1 MTMNSLKPIIRRF
14 PWIKRSLWRIWY
26 EYLSRQDADPSWTFM
41 NFGFTEIGQHNGSLN
56 LLPHDER
63 DRPHIHLYHHASRNV
78 DLAGLD
84 VLEVGCGRGG
94 GLSFI
99 VRYLNPHIAVGVD
112 IAEETIR
119 LCDRFHRF
127 GRLAFICADAEQL
140 PFGNNCFDAV
150 ISIESSHAYPS
161 NERFLSEVCRVL
173 RPGGH
178 LALADVRHKSEFQ
191 TLRYQIE
198 TSGLRLVTEED
209 ITPNVVRSM
218 ELDSDRKEALI
229 ERKVPKLLRSP
240 FRRFA
245 GTKTSS
251 IYRRL
256 LTHEAVYVCILSQK
270 PNAEERVSAVLGGGE
285 RPGHAGPR

>member
-1 MTMNSLKPIIRRF
+1 MIMGSLKPIIRRF

-26 EYLSRQDADPSWTFM
+26 KYLSRKDADPSWTFM
-41 NFGFTEIGQHNGSLN
+41 NFGFAETGQQDSSLN
-56 LLPHDER
+56 LLPRDER
-63 DRPHIHLYHHASRNV
+63 DRRSIQLYHRACRNV

-99 VRYLNPHIAVGVD
+99 VRYLNPHKAVGMD
-112 IAEETIR
+112 IAEGTIR
-119 LCDRFHRF
+119 LCQKFHPLRK
-127 GRLAFICADAEQL
+127 LVFICADAERL
-140 PFGNNCFDAV
+140 PFRNNCFDTI

-173 RPGGH
+173 RPGGY
-178 LALADVRHKSEFQ
+178 LVLADVRRKSQLQ
-191 TLRYQIE
+191 TLRSEIE
-198 TSGLRLVTEED
+198 TSGLRLMTEED
-209 ITPNVVRSM
+209 VTPNVVSSM

-229 ERKVPKLLRSP
+229 ERRVPKLLRSP

-245 GTKTSS
+245 GTKASS

-256 LTHEAVYVCILSQK
+256 LTRESAYVCMMSQK
-270 PNAEERVSAVLGGGE
+270 DGR
-285 RPGHAGPR
+285 H

>member
-1 MTMNSLKPIIRRF
+1 M
-14 PWIKRSLWRIWY
+14 
-26 EYLSRQDADPSWTFM
+26 
-41 NFGFTEIGQHNGSLN
+41 
-56 LLPHDER
+56 
-63 DRPHIHLYHHASRNV
+63 
-78 DLAGLD
+78 
-84 VLEVGCGRGG
+84 LEVGCGRGG

-119 LCDRFHRF
+119 LCDRFHRL

-270 PNAEERVSAVLGGGE
+270 PNAEERVSAVLGGGG